1 MKSYYSKDFLL
12 DMIREVTDQIKNG
25 NFSLIRREEILEG
38 STLLPGLRQMKRK
51 RDIKVQNPRGVKP
64 D

>member
-25 NFSLIRREEILEG
+25 NLSLIRREEIPEG
-38 STLLPGLRQMKRK
+38 SIFLPGVWKMNRN
-51 RDIKVQNPRGVKP
+51 RDIKTSKIKK
-64 D
+64 